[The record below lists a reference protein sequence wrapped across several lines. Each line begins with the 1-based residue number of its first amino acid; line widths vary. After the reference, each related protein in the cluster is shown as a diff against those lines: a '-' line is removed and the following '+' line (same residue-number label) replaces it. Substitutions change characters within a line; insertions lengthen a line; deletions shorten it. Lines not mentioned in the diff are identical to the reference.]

1 MSYRSRYT
9 VAMLTVLGLVLAYA
23 GPALA
28 IPAFARQNKAECSTC
43 HTIYPALNEFG
54 EAFMKNSYVWPGKP
68 KTTEGGNT
76 ERTNEAMILSGI
88 PELIPVSFKAS
99 LNAAYDSSQKNKFD
113 LATRSLQLQAGG
125 TFREAA
131 GFFITYNAY
140 TEGPVNSSNTG
151 DKPSN
156 NSPDIQELFVQWRH
170 ALGTPL
176 NLKAGRFEPT
186 LGLWKTSNRLTI
198 AELATQLYRVG
209 DSPFAV
215 GDTQDALELNS
226 MIGPRVFAAMG
237 IVNRKNQNTKDG
249 YGHLS
254 CRIGGTDFLGH
265 EPEVDL
271 EKDSIWDY
279 LTLTVGGFGY
289 FGRNTLDTAPATL
302 NNDYFRAGID
312 ADLLYKRFRLRFSGV
327 RGRDNAPNYTTRNI
341 ANSLV
346 MLGEAQ
352 YLFGSPVN
360 LIGLFRYEYED
371 NATGINR
378 TYVPSLVFAPIQ
390 NIKLTLEY
398 QHRDKPVDADR
409 IGLAGA
415 SFSF

>member
-1 MSYRSRYT
+1 
-9 VAMLTVLGLVLAYA
+9 
-23 GPALA
+23 
-28 IPAFARQNKAECSTC
+28 
-43 HTIYPALNEFG
+43 
-54 EAFMKNSYVWPGKP
+54 
-68 KTTEGGNT
+68 
-76 ERTNEAMILSGI
+76 
-88 PELIPVSFKAS
+88 
-99 LNAAYDSSQKNKFD
+99 
-113 LATRSLQLQAGG
+113 
-125 TFREAA
+125 
-131 GFFITYNAY
+131 
-140 TEGPVNSSNTG
+140 
-151 DKPSN
+151 
-156 NSPDIQELFVQWRH
+156 
-170 ALGTPL
+170 
-176 NLKAGRFEPT
+176 
-186 LGLWKTSNRLTI
+186 
-198 AELATQLYRVG
+198 
-209 DSPFAV
+209 
-215 GDTQDALELNS
+215 